1 METLDTTLNISQL
14 ISQHS
19 GYGDILRQF
28 RVDPRFTANLTLTEV
43 CAIHGLNLQDVVNRL
58 QSCDRERKF
67 LDDKTLEGFDIPQLI
82 GYILFT
88 HHAYLE
94 KELPHLADLL
104 GEAIEIDGPA
114 HPELLELLTPFKEF
128 KESLEWHVK
137 EEEKNLF
144 PFFLLLVAPQ
154 HSPAMN
160 LEGVEN
166 LTQLFKTEEKEI
178 ELDLERLR
186 EKTRKFHIPEGVSQA
201 YKNLFY
207 DLNRMEFELRRHMY
221 VENKILFPKVLV
233 REKEIM
239 SRAEEPFHLARD

>member
-1 METLDTTLNISQL
+1 METLDMTLTISQL
-14 ISQHS
+14 TSQHP
-19 GYGDILRQF
+19 GYGDILRQYQ
-28 RVDPRFTANLTLTEV
+28 VDPRFTANLTLTEV
-43 CAIHGLNLQDVVNRL
+43 CAIHGLNLQDVVNQL
-58 QSCDRERKF
+58 QSRDRERKF

-88 HHAYLE
+88 HHAYLD

-104 GEAIEIDGPA
+104 GEAIEIDGPN
-114 HPELLELLTPFKEF
+114 HPELLEILGPFKEF
-128 KESLEWHVK
+128 RESTEWHMR

-154 HSPAMN
+154 QSPAMH

-166 LTQLFKTEEKEI
+166 LTQLFKNEEREI
-178 ELDLERLR
+178 ELDLERVR
-186 EKTRKFHIPEGVSQA
+186 EKTRSYHVPEGVSQA

-221 VENKILFPKVLV
+221 VENKILFPKVLN
-233 REKEIM
+233 REKELLT
-239 SRAEEPFHLARD
+239 RAE